1 MRWYKIMRQQKLLSL
16 SLVLV
21 TLSIGIVIG
30 TLLNSGVHA
39 AKAQATAPDAS
50 PLVIPNPVE
59 LGNEFTKL
67 AKRME
72 PSVVYIT
79 ADFTQKTVENPRKRE
94 PPATVDPGDGDGPN
108 GGGNGNGSG
117 NDDGLDLF
125 RHFFRGGPFGGDAA
139 PRSFRQEQSGSGFIV
154 DKNGY
159 IITNHHVVA
168 KVDHIKVRL
177 HDNDADE
184 YRARVIGID
193 PETDVAVLKIDPR
206 TPLTPVNIGNSDAVQ
221 VGDWAVAIGSPF
233 GLEASVTAGIVSALG
248 RNIDGPLQ
256 LQRFI
261 QTDAA
266 INPGNS
272 GGPLLNIRGEV
283 IGINTMIATQSGG
296 YQGIGFAL
304 PINMVVHV
312 YNDIIKTGR
321 VSRGSIG
328 VQWSKADK
336 PELFKALG
344 TNQGVLVSKVQEGG
358 PAEKAGMKAEDIII
372 AMNAKP
378 VKDGEELVSRVSEMP
393 IGTPITLTVDRDGK
407 HMDFKLSIM
416 DRAEVFKDRPE
427 FAEFQH
433 GQTESPKAEEAQYKF
448 GIKLHSLTDAE
459 RSSMAIEGKGGLVVR
474 GVDEGSFA
482 EDIGLFEKD
491 VILSINRQPVATV
504 EDVIKIQ
511 STLKPGDAVA
521 FRVMRLRPSPSGR
534 GHEQQWNTFFVSGTL
549 PMQ

>member
-79 ADFTQKTVENPRKRE
+79 ADFTQKAVENPHKRE
-94 PPATVDPGDGDGPN
+94 QQPEDPGDG
-108 GGGNGNGSG
+108 GNGASG
-117 NDDGLDLF
+117 DSGGKGDDGMDLF
-125 RHFFRGGPFGGDAA
+125 RHFFRGGPFGSDAP

-177 HDNDADE
+177 HDSDGAE
-184 YRARVIGID
+184 YRARVVGID

-206 TPLTPVNIGNSDAVQ
+206 GPLTPVNIGNSDAVQ

-321 VSRGSIG
+321 VARGSIG

-358 PAEKAGMKAEDIII
+358 PAEKAGMKADDIII
-372 AMNAKP
+372 AMNSKP
-378 VKDGEELVSRVSEMP
+378 VKDGEELVSRVSEMS

-427 FAEFQH
+427 FAEFQQH
-433 GQTESPKAEEAQYKF
+433 GDSPAKPEEAQYKF

-459 RSSMAIEGKGGLVVR
+459 RSTMGIEGKGGLVVR
-474 GVDEGSFA
+474 SIDEGSFA

-491 VILSINRQPVATV
+491 VILSINRQPVTSV

-511 STLKPGDAVA
+511 STLKPGDPVA
-521 FRVMRLRPSPSGR
+521 FRVMRPGPGGR
-534 GHEQQWNTFFVSGTL
+534 GHAPQWTTFFVSGSL